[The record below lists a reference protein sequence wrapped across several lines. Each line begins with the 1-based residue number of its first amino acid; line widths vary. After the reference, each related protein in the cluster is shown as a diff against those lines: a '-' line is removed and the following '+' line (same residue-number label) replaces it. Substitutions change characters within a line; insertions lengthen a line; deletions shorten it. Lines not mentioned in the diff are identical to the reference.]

1 MGDDETPSPEANR
14 LLSASSSDEDF
25 VMEETKEA
33 YNSEED
39 DYDMD
44 DSMFEDD
51 VSFNH
56 FN

>member
-1 MGDDETPSPEANR
+1 MGDDETPSPE
-14 LLSASSSDEDF
+14 SSSDEDF

-44 DSMFEDD
+44 DSMLEDD
-51 VSFNH
+51 VSSNVAG
-56 FN
+56 